1 MMNPSHLQQQ
11 TISEGS
17 AVGDETELIGEHD
30 ISSIST
36 ISKASSAFT
45 DIDGKSQ
52 TIYSSVKFGKTTL
65 SVGIGEFGYVNA
77 CACIKFK
84 LGSFN
89 NFIQSKNFAEDSRH
103 VILAPM

>member
-1 MMNPSHLQQQ
+1 MISAPYRPSLRPPLLSLTLMVSHKQYTVVLNLAKQ
-11 TISEGS
+11 
-17 AVGDETELIGEHD
+17 
-30 ISSIST
+30 
-36 ISKASSAFT
+36 
-45 DIDGKSQ
+45 
-52 TIYSSVKFGKTTL
+52 L